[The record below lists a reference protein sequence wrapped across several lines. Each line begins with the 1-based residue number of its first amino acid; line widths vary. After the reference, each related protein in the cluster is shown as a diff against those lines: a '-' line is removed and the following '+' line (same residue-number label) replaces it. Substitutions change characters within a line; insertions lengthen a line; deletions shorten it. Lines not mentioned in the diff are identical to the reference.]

1 MEQEQKVNLAL
12 KRYWQLLVVYLKPHI
27 GLVALLAIVSI
38 LNIALKL
45 VNPQIVRFF
54 LDSAEQAAPLEK
66 LTQAAAL
73 FMGIALLNQVVQVL
87 VTYLGENIAWL
98 ATNALRSDLALHCLK
113 LDMSF
118 HKRYK
123 PGELIERVDGDV
135 TQLANFFSQ
144 LIIQIGSNLLLII
157 GVLVLLWAEDWRIGL
172 SITLAILVGL
182 LVLDWLTK
190 RTIPRWQAVRE
201 VEARLFGFLE
211 EWLNGTEEIQTSGA
225 KPFIMLRLFESL
237 RARWRKTLSAIR
249 LQVLV
254 AILPMNVFMLAYVAA
269 HLLGNTLFR
278 SSLIT
283 IGGLYVIFY
292 YIDTLKGPVWEIRR
306 QIEDL
311 QRAAAS
317 INRISDLNQEQPSL
331 LDGPG
336 IPELSGPLQVSFDH
350 VTFQYEDDL
359 DTDILKD
366 IHFQLQPGKVLGL
379 LGRTG
384 SGKTTLTKLILR
396 LHDPING
403 AIRIGPTD
411 GSLYDLRQA
420 QQTEL
425 RRQIA
430 MVTQEVQIFQA
441 TVRQNLTLFDDTI
454 PDDRIARVIDQVG
467 LGEWLDALPE
477 GLDTTLEAGGSG
489 LSAGE
494 GQLLA
499 FGRVFLH
506 SPGLVILDEASS
518 RLDPATESRLEKA
531 VGELLKDRTGIIIA
545 HRLATVQRADEIMI
559 LKDGRIAEHGPRAE
573 LVATPDSLFSS
584 LLRTGMEEA
593 LV

>member
-1 MEQEQKVNLAL
+1 LEKKADIAI
-12 KRYWQLLVVYLKPHI
+12 KRYWQLLVNYLTPHK
-27 GLVALLAIVSI
+27 GQVSLLALTSI
-38 LNIALKL
+38 LNISLKL
-45 VNPQIVRFF
+45 INPQIVRLF

-66 LTQAAAL
+66 LINAAAL
-73 FMGIALLNQVVQVL
+73 FMGISLLNQVIQVV

-98 ATNALRSDLALHCLK
+98 ATNTLRADLALHCLK

-118 HKRYK
+118 HKKYK
-123 PGELIERVDGDV
+123 PGELIERLDGDV

-144 LIIQIGSNLLLII
+144 LVIQLGSNLLLVI
-157 GVLVLLWAEDWRIGL
+157 GVLVILWAQEWSIGL
-172 SITLAILVGL
+172 SITLAMLIGMFA
-182 LVLDWLTK
+182 LDWLTK
-190 RTIPRWQAVRE
+190 RTVPRWQAVRE

-225 KPFIMLRLFESL
+225 KPYIMLRLFKAL
-237 RARWRKTLSAIR
+237 RARWKEVFYAMR

-269 HLLGNTLFR
+269 HLFGNSLFR
-278 SSLIT
+278 SSQIT
-283 IGGLYVIFY
+283 IGGLYVVFY
-292 YIDTLKGPVWEIRR
+292 YIDVLKGPVWEIRR

-317 INRISDLNQEQPSL
+317 INRITELRHEQPTI

-336 IPELSGPLQVSFDH
+336 IPPLSGPLQISFDH
-350 VTFQYEDDL
+350 VTFQYEDAP

-366 IHFQLQPGKVLGL
+366 IYFTLQPGKILGL

-396 LHDPING
+396 LHDPASGSIK
-403 AIRIGPTD
+403 IGPAGGTQYE
-411 GSLYDLRQA
+411 LHQA
-420 QQTEL
+420 HQAEL

-430 MVTQEVQIFQA
+430 MVTQDVQLFQV

-454 PDDRIARVIDQVG
+454 PDDRIIQVIEQVG
-467 LGEWLDALPE
+467 LGDWFHSLPN
-477 GLDTTLEAGGSG
+477 GLETPLKAGGSG

-494 GQLLA
+494 SQLIA

-506 SPGLVILDEASS
+506 NPGLVILDEASS
-518 RLDPATESRLEKA
+518 RLDPATESRIDGAIE
-531 VGELLKDRTGIIIA
+531 ELLQDRTGIIIA
-545 HRLATVQRADEIMI
+545 HRLGTVHRADEIMI
-559 LKDGRIAEHGPRAE
+559 LQDGYIAEHGTRSD
-573 LVATPDSLFSS
+573 LVANPHSLFSS
-584 LLRTGMEEA
+584 LLRTGLEEA